1 LGLWLLLSVFAYSL
15 SADPSPWA
23 NEMNLAESAKPMGYT
38 ASDGTVHWLGTDRY
52 GRDVTGRLL
61 LGSRVSLSV
70 GFIAVGIAMLVG
82 IPIGAWAGYYG
93 GRVDAALS
101 ALIQIFWSIPSLLMV
116 MALSFVLGKGFWQVF
131 VAVGLTSWV
140 EVARLVR
147 GQVLAWKSSEFVQAA
162 RVLGYPDFRILWK
175 HIMPQAVAPLIVLA
189 ASQFA
194 SAILLESGL
203 SFLGLGAQPPMPS
216 WGGMI
221 RDHYAYLLTGQAH
234 LALVPG
240 VALAMLVLAF
250 QVLGT
255 ALRDVLA
262 QKGGRLVGVRLVGG
276 QPAVPLV
283 ARVGAQR

>member
-1 LGLWLLLSVFAYSL
+1 MGLWVLLSVFAYAL

-23 NEMNLAESAKPMGYT
+23 NRMNLAESARPMGYT
-38 ASDGTVHWLGTDRY
+38 AEDGSVHWLGTDRY
-52 GRDVTGRLL
+52 GRDLTGRLL

-82 IPIGAWAGYYG
+82 IPLGAWAGYYG

-101 ALIQIFWSIPSLLMV
+101 ALIQVFWSIPSLLMV

-147 GQVLAWKSSEFVQAA
+147 GQVLAWKPAEFVQAA
-162 RVLGYPDFRILWK
+162 RVLGYPDRRILWK
-175 HIMPQAVAPLIVLA
+175 HIMPQTVAPLIVLA

-234 LALVPG
+234 LALIPG

-255 ALRDVLA
+255 ALRDVLD
-262 QKGGRLVGVRLVGG
+262 VRK
-276 QPAVPLV
+276 
-283 ARVGAQR
+283 

>member
-1 LGLWLLLSVFAYSL
+1 MTLRAVLAAIWRHPLGRTGALVLGAWLILATFAYTF
-15 SADPSPWA
+15 SADPAPWA
-23 NEMNLAESAKPMGYT
+23 NTMNLAESAKPMAYT
-38 ASDGTVHWLGTDRY
+38 SSDGTIHWLGTDRY
-52 GRDVTGRLL
+52 GRDLTGRLL

-93 GRVDAALS
+93 GRVDTALS
-101 ALIQIFWSIPSLLMV
+101 ALIQVFWSIPSLLMV

-147 GQVLAWKSSEFVQAA
+147 GQVIAWKPAEFVQAA
-162 RVLGYPDFRILWK
+162 RVLGYPDRRILWK
-175 HIMPQAVAPLIVLA
+175 HIMPQTVAPLIVLA

-234 LALVPG
+234 LALIPG
-240 VALAMLVLAF
+240 VALATLVLAF
-250 QVLGT
+250 QILGT
-255 ALRDVLA
+255 ALRDVLD
-262 QKGGRLVGVRLVGG
+262 VRK
-276 QPAVPLV
+276 
-283 ARVGAQR
+283 

>member
-1 LGLWLLLSVFAYSL
+1 MTLKAVLAELWRHPLGRTGALFLGAWLFLAVFAYAF
-15 SADPSPWA
+15 SADPAPWA
-23 NEMNLAESAKPMGYT
+23 NTMNLAESAKAMGYT
-38 ASDGTVHWLGTDRY
+38 SADGTTHWLGTDRY

-93 GRVDAALS
+93 GHVDAALS
-101 ALIQIFWSIPSLLMV
+101 ALIQVFWSIPSLLMV

-147 GQVLAWKSSEFVQAA
+147 GQVIAWKPAEFVQAA
-162 RVLGYPDFRILWK
+162 RVLGYPDRRILWK
-175 HIMPQAVAPLIVLA
+175 HIMPQTVAPLIVLA

-234 LALVPG
+234 LALIPG
-240 VALAMLVLAF
+240 IALAALVLAF
-250 QVLGT
+250 QILGT
-255 ALRDVLA
+255 ALRDVLD
-262 QKGGRLVGVRLVGG
+262 VRK
-276 QPAVPLV
+276 
-283 ARVGAQR
+283 

>member
-1 LGLWLLLSVFAYSL
+1 MKVMATLAALWRNPLGRTGAIVLFLWLFFAVFAYGF
-15 SADPSPWA
+15 SADSSPWA
-23 NEMNLAESAKPMGYT
+23 NSMNLSESAKPMQHRG
-38 ASDGTVHWLGTDRY
+38 ADGVMHWLGTDRY
-52 GRDVTGRLL
+52 GRDMTGRLL

-82 IPIGAWAGYYG
+82 IPIGAWAGFYG
-93 GRVDAALS
+93 GPVDSALS
-101 ALIQIFWSIPSLLMV
+101 GLIQVFWSIPSLLMV

-147 GQVLAWKSSEFVQAA
+147 GQVKAWKPSEFVQAA
-162 RVLGYPDFRILWK
+162 QVLGYSNRRILWK
-175 HIMPQAVAPLIVLA
+175 HIMPQTLAPLIVLA

-221 RDHYAYLLTGQAH
+221 RDHYPYLLTGQAH
-234 LALVPG
+234 LALIPG
-240 VALAMLVLAF
+240 LALASLVLAF

-255 ALRDVLA
+255 ALRDVLD
-262 QKGGRLVGVRLVGG
+262 VR
-276 QPAVPLV
+276 AVK
-283 ARVGAQR
+283 

>member
-1 LGLWLLLSVFAYSL
+1 MKVVATLAALWRNPLGRTGAMVLILWLFLAVFAYGF
-15 SADPSPWA
+15 SADSSPWA
-23 NEMNLAESAKPMGYT
+23 NSMNLAESAKSMQHRG
-38 ASDGTVHWLGTDRY
+38 SDGVMHWLGTDRY
-52 GRDVTGRLL
+52 GRDMTGRLL

-82 IPIGAWAGYYG
+82 IPIGAWAGFYG
-93 GRVDAALS
+93 GPVDSALS
-101 ALIQIFWSIPSLLMV
+101 GLIQVFWSIPSLLMV

-140 EVARLVR
+140 EVARLIR
-147 GQVLAWKSSEFVQAA
+147 GQVKAWKPSEFVQAA
-162 RVLGYPDFRILWK
+162 QVLGYSNRRILWK
-175 HIMPQAVAPLIVLA
+175 HIMPQTLAPLIVLA

-221 RDHYAYLLTGQAH
+221 RDHYPYLLTGQAH
-234 LALVPG
+234 LALIPG
-240 VALAMLVLAF
+240 LALASLVLAF

-255 ALRDVLA
+255 ALRDVLD
-262 QKGGRLVGVRLVGG
+262 VR
-276 QPAVPLV
+276 AVK
-283 ARVGAQR
+283 

>member
-1 LGLWLLLSVFAYSL
+1 MSLRATLTALWRHPLGRLGTLVLAAWILLAVFAYAI
-15 SADPSPWA
+15 SADSSPWA
-23 NEMNLAESAKPMGYT
+23 NAMNLGERAQAPGYT
-38 ASDGTVHWLGTDRY
+38 SADGIRHWLGTDRY

-61 LGSRVSLSV
+61 LGGRVSLSV

-82 IPIGAWAGYYG
+82 IPVGAWAGYYG

-101 ALIQIFWSIPSLLMV
+101 ALIQVFWSIPSLLMV

-147 GQVLAWKSSEFVQAA
+147 GQVIAWKPAEFVQAA
-162 RVLGYPDFRILWK
+162 RVLGYPDRRILWK

-234 LALVPG
+234 LALIPG
-240 VALAMLVLAF
+240 AALATLVLAF

-255 ALRDVLA
+255 ALRDVLD
-262 QKGGRLVGVRLVGG
+262 VRK
-276 QPAVPLV
+276 
-283 ARVGAQR
+283 

>member
-1 LGLWLLLSVFAYSL
+1 MKVMATLAALWRNPLGRTGAVVLVLWLFLAVFAYGF

-23 NEMNLAESAKPMGYT
+23 NSMNLSESAKPMQHRG
-38 ASDGTVHWLGTDRY
+38 ADGVMHWLGTDRY
-52 GRDVTGRLL
+52 GRDMTGRLL

-82 IPIGAWAGYYG
+82 IPIGAWAGFYG
-93 GRVDAALS
+93 GPVDSALS
-101 ALIQIFWSIPSLLMV
+101 VLIQVFWSIPSLLMV

-147 GQVLAWKSSEFVQAA
+147 GQVKAWKPSEFVQAA
-162 RVLGYPDFRILWK
+162 QVLGYSNRRILWK
-175 HIMPQAVAPLIVLA
+175 HIMPQTLAPLIVLA

-194 SAILLESGL
+194 AAILLESGL

-221 RDHYAYLLTGQAH
+221 RDHYPYLLTGQAH
-234 LALVPG
+234 LALIPG
-240 VALAMLVLAF
+240 LALASLVLAF

-255 ALRDVLA
+255 ALRDVLD
-262 QKGGRLVGVRLVGG
+262 VR
-276 QPAVPLV
+276 AVK
-283 ARVGAQR
+283 

>member
-1 LGLWLLLSVFAYSL
+1 MKVVATLSALWRNPLGRTGALVLLLWLFLAVFAYGF
-15 SADPSPWA
+15 SADSNPWA
-23 NEMNLAESAKPMGYT
+23 NSMNLAESAKPMQYRG
-38 ASDGTVHWLGTDRY
+38 SDGVMHWLGTDRY
-52 GRDVTGRLL
+52 GRDMTGRLL

-82 IPIGAWAGYYG
+82 IPIGAWAGFYG
-93 GRVDAALS
+93 GPVDSALS
-101 ALIQIFWSIPSLLMV
+101 GLIQVFWSIPSLLMV

-140 EVARLVR
+140 EVARLIR
-147 GQVLAWKSSEFVQAA
+147 GQVKAWKPSEFVQAA
-162 RVLGYPDFRILWK
+162 QVLGYSNRRILWK
-175 HIMPQAVAPLIVLA
+175 HIMPQTLAPLIVLA

-221 RDHYAYLLTGQAH
+221 RDHYPYLLTGQAH
-234 LALVPG
+234 LALIPG
-240 VALAMLVLAF
+240 LALASLVLAF

-255 ALRDVLA
+255 ALRDVLD
-262 QKGGRLVGVRLVGG
+262 VRTVK
-276 QPAVPLV
+276 
-283 ARVGAQR
+283 

>member
-1 LGLWLLLSVFAYSL
+1 MSLRATLTALWRHPLGRLGTVVLATWILLAVFAYAI

-23 NEMNLAESAKPMGYT
+23 NAMNLGERAQAPGYISA
-38 ASDGTVHWLGTDRY
+38 DGIRHWLGTDRY

-61 LGSRVSLSV
+61 LGGRVSLSV

-82 IPIGAWAGYYG
+82 IPVGAWAGYYG

-101 ALIQIFWSIPSLLMV
+101 ALIQVFWSIPSLLMV

-147 GQVLAWKSSEFVQAA
+147 GQVIAWKPAEFVQAA
-162 RVLGYPDFRILWK
+162 RVLGYPDRRILWK

-234 LALVPG
+234 LALIPG
-240 VALAMLVLAF
+240 AALATLVLAF

-255 ALRDVLA
+255 ALRDVLD
-262 QKGGRLVGVRLVGG
+262 VRK
-276 QPAVPLV
+276 
-283 ARVGAQR
+283 

>member
-1 LGLWLLLSVFAYSL
+1 MTLKAVLAELWRHPLGRTGALFLGAWLFLAVFAYAF
-15 SADPSPWA
+15 SADPAPWA
-23 NEMNLAESAKPMGYT
+23 NTMNLAESAKAMGYT
-38 ASDGTVHWLGTDRY
+38 SADGTTHWLGTDRY

-101 ALIQIFWSIPSLLMV
+101 ALIQVFWSIPSLLMV

-131 VAVGLTSWV
+131 V

-147 GQVLAWKSSEFVQAA
+147 GQVIAWKPAEFVQAA
-162 RVLGYPDFRILWK
+162 RVLGYPDRRILWK
-175 HIMPQAVAPLIVLA
+175 HIMPQTVAPLIVLA

-234 LALVPG
+234 LALIPG
-240 VALAMLVLAF
+240 IALAALVLAF
-250 QVLGT
+250 QILGT
-255 ALRDVLA
+255 ALRDVLD
-262 QKGGRLVGVRLVGG
+262 VRK
-276 QPAVPLV
+276 
-283 ARVGAQR
+283 

>member
-1 LGLWLLLSVFAYSL
+1 MSLRATLTALWRHPLGRLGTVVLAAWILLAVFAYAI

-23 NEMNLAESAKPMGYT
+23 NAMNLGERAQAPGYT
-38 ASDGTVHWLGTDRY
+38 SADGIRHWLGTDRY

-61 LGSRVSLSV
+61 LGGRVSLSV

-82 IPIGAWAGYYG
+82 IPVGAWAGYYG

-101 ALIQIFWSIPSLLMV
+101 ALIQVFWSIPSLLMV

-147 GQVLAWKSSEFVQAA
+147 GQVIAWKPAEFVQAA
-162 RVLGYPDFRILWK
+162 RVLGYPDRRILWK

-234 LALVPG
+234 LALIPG
-240 VALAMLVLAF
+240 AALATLVLAF

-255 ALRDVLA
+255 ALRDVLD
-262 QKGGRLVGVRLVGG
+262 VRK
-276 QPAVPLV
+276 
-283 ARVGAQR
+283 

>member
-1 LGLWLLLSVFAYSL
+1 MKVMATLAALWRNPLGRTGAIVLFLWLFFAVFAYGF

-23 NEMNLAESAKPMGYT
+23 NSMNLGESAKPMQHRG
-38 ASDGTVHWLGTDRY
+38 ADGVMHWLGTDRY
-52 GRDVTGRLL
+52 GRDMTGRLL

-82 IPIGAWAGYYG
+82 IPIGAWAGFYG
-93 GRVDAALS
+93 GPVDSALS
-101 ALIQIFWSIPSLLMV
+101 VLIQVFWSIPSLLMV

-147 GQVLAWKSSEFVQAA
+147 GQVKAWKPSEFVQAA
-162 RVLGYPDFRILWK
+162 QVLGYSNQRILWR
-175 HIMPQAVAPLIVLA
+175 HIMPQTLAPLIVLA

-194 SAILLESGL
+194 AAILLESGL

-221 RDHYAYLLTGQAH
+221 RDHYPYLLTGQAH
-234 LALVPG
+234 LALIPG
-240 VALAMLVLAF
+240 LALASLVLAF

-255 ALRDVLA
+255 ALRDVLD
-262 QKGGRLVGVRLVGG
+262 VR
-276 QPAVPLV
+276 AVK
-283 ARVGAQR
+283 

>member
-1 LGLWLLLSVFAYSL
+1 MKVMATLAALWRNPLGRTGAIVLFLWLFFAVFAYGF
-15 SADPSPWA
+15 SADSSPWA
-23 NEMNLAESAKPMGYT
+23 NSMNLSESAKPMQHRG
-38 ASDGTVHWLGTDRY
+38 ADGVMHWLGTDRY
-52 GRDVTGRLL
+52 GRDMTGRLL

-82 IPIGAWAGYYG
+82 IPIGAWAGFYG
-93 GRVDAALS
+93 GPVDSALS
-101 ALIQIFWSIPSLLMV
+101 GLIQVFWSIPSLLMV

-147 GQVLAWKSSEFVQAA
+147 GQVKAWKPSEFVQAA
-162 RVLGYPDFRILWK
+162 QVLGYSNRRILWK
-175 HIMPQAVAPLIVLA
+175 HIMPQTLAPLIVLA

-194 SAILLESGL
+194 AAILLESGL

-221 RDHYAYLLTGQAH
+221 RDHYPYLLTGQAH
-234 LALVPG
+234 LALIPG
-240 VALAMLVLAF
+240 LALASLVLAF

-255 ALRDVLA
+255 ALRDVLD
-262 QKGGRLVGVRLVGG
+262 VR
-276 QPAVPLV
+276 AVK
-283 ARVGAQR
+283 

>member
-1 LGLWLLLSVFAYSL
+1 MSLRATLTALWRHPLGRLGTVVLAAWILLAVFAYAI
-15 SADPSPWA
+15 SADSSPWA
-23 NEMNLAESAKPMGYT
+23 NAMNLGERAQAPGYISA
-38 ASDGTVHWLGTDRY
+38 DGIRHWLGTDRY

-61 LGSRVSLSV
+61 LGGRVSLSV

-82 IPIGAWAGYYG
+82 IPVGAWAGYYG
-93 GRVDAALS
+93 GRVDGALS
-101 ALIQIFWSIPSLLMV
+101 ALIQVFWSIPSLLMV

-147 GQVLAWKSSEFVQAA
+147 GQVIAWKPAEFVQAA
-162 RVLGYPDFRILWK
+162 RVLGYPDRRILWK

-234 LALVPG
+234 LALIPG
-240 VALAMLVLAF
+240 AALATLVLAF

-255 ALRDVLA
+255 ALRDVLD
-262 QKGGRLVGVRLVGG
+262 VRK
-276 QPAVPLV
+276 
-283 ARVGAQR
+283 

>member
-1 LGLWLLLSVFAYSL
+1 MTLKAVLAALWRHPLGRTGALVLGAWLLLAIFAYTF
-15 SADPSPWA
+15 SADPAPWA
-23 NEMNLAESAKPMGYT
+23 NTMNLAESAKPMAYT
-38 ASDGTVHWLGTDRY
+38 SADGTTHWLGTDRY
-52 GRDVTGRLL
+52 GRDLTGRLL

-101 ALIQIFWSIPSLLMV
+101 ALIQVFWSIPSLLMV

-147 GQVLAWKSSEFVQAA
+147 GQVIAWKPAEFAQAA
-162 RVLGYPDFRILWK
+162 RVLGYPDRRILWK
-175 HIMPQAVAPLIVLA
+175 HIMPQTIAPLIVLA

-234 LALVPG
+234 LALIPG
-240 VALAMLVLAF
+240 LALATLVLAF
-250 QVLGT
+250 QILGT
-255 ALRDVLA
+255 ALRDVLD
-262 QKGGRLVGVRLVGG
+262 VRK
-276 QPAVPLV
+276 
-283 ARVGAQR
+283 

>member
-1 LGLWLLLSVFAYSL
+1 MTLKAVLAALWRHPLGRAGGLVLGVWLMLAIFAYAL

-23 NEMNLAESAKPMGYT
+23 NSMNLAESAKSIGYT
-38 ASDGTVHWLGTDRY
+38 AADGTTHWLGTDRY
-52 GRDVTGRLL
+52 GRDLTGRLL

-101 ALIQIFWSIPSLLMV
+101 ALIQVFWSIPSLLMV

-147 GQVLAWKSSEFVQAA
+147 GQVIAWRPAEFVQAA
-162 RVLGYPDFRILWK
+162 RVLGYPDWRILWK
-175 HIMPQAVAPLIVLA
+175 HIMPQAIAPLIVLA

-234 LALVPG
+234 LALIPG
-240 VALAMLVLAF
+240 LALATLVLAF
-250 QVLGT
+250 QILGT
-255 ALRDVLA
+255 ALRDVLD
-262 QKGGRLVGVRLVGG
+262 VRK
-276 QPAVPLV
+276 
-283 ARVGAQR
+283 

>member
-1 LGLWLLLSVFAYSL
+1 MKVVATLAALWRNPLGRTGAVVLVLWLFLAVFAYGF

-23 NEMNLAESAKPMGYT
+23 NSMNLSESAKPMQHRG
-38 ASDGTVHWLGTDRY
+38 ADGVMHWLGTDRY
-52 GRDVTGRLL
+52 GRDMTGRLL

-82 IPIGAWAGYYG
+82 IPIGAWAGFYG
-93 GRVDAALS
+93 GPVDSALS
-101 ALIQIFWSIPSLLMV
+101 VLIQVFWSIPSLLMV

-147 GQVLAWKSSEFVQAA
+147 GQVKAWKPSEFVQAA
-162 RVLGYPDFRILWK
+162 QVLGYSNRRILWK
-175 HIMPQAVAPLIVLA
+175 HIMPQTLAPLIVLA

-194 SAILLESGL
+194 AAILLESGL

-221 RDHYAYLLTGQAH
+221 RDHYPYLLTGQAH
-234 LALVPG
+234 LALIPG
-240 VALAMLVLAF
+240 LALASLVLAF

-255 ALRDVLA
+255 ALRDVLD
-262 QKGGRLVGVRLVGG
+262 VRSVK
-276 QPAVPLV
+276 
-283 ARVGAQR
+283 

>member
-1 LGLWLLLSVFAYSL
+1 MKVMATLAALWRNPLGRTGALVLLLWLFLAVFAYGF
-15 SADPSPWA
+15 SADSSPWA
-23 NEMNLAESAKPMGYT
+23 NSMNLSESAKPMQYRG
-38 ASDGTVHWLGTDRY
+38 SDGVMHWLGTDRY
-52 GRDVTGRLL
+52 GRDMTGRLL

-82 IPIGAWAGYYG
+82 IPIGAWAGFYG
-93 GRVDAALS
+93 GPVDSALS
-101 ALIQIFWSIPSLLMV
+101 GLIQVFWSIPSLLMV

-140 EVARLVR
+140 EVARLIR
-147 GQVLAWKSSEFVQAA
+147 GQVKAWKPSEFVQAA
-162 RVLGYPDFRILWK
+162 QVLGYSNRRILWK
-175 HIMPQAVAPLIVLA
+175 HIMPQTLAPLIVLA

-221 RDHYAYLLTGQAH
+221 RDHYPYLLTGQAH
-234 LALVPG
+234 LALIPG
-240 VALAMLVLAF
+240 LALASLVLAF

-255 ALRDVLA
+255 ALCDVLD
-262 QKGGRLVGVRLVGG
+262 VR
-276 QPAVPLV
+276 AVK
-283 ARVGAQR
+283 

>member
-1 LGLWLLLSVFAYSL
+1 MSLRATLTALWRHPLGRLGTVVLAAWILLAVFAYAI

-23 NEMNLAESAKPMGYT
+23 NAMNLGERAQAPGYISA
-38 ASDGTVHWLGTDRY
+38 DGIRHWLGTDRY

-61 LGSRVSLSV
+61 LGGRVSLSV

-82 IPIGAWAGYYG
+82 IPVGAWAGYYG

-101 ALIQIFWSIPSLLMV
+101 ALIQVFWSIPSLLMV

-147 GQVLAWKSSEFVQAA
+147 GQVIAWKPAEFVQAA
-162 RVLGYPDFRILWK
+162 RVLGYPDRRILWK

-234 LALVPG
+234 LALIPG
-240 VALAMLVLAF
+240 AALATLVLAF

-255 ALRDVLA
+255 ALRDVLD
-262 QKGGRLVGVRLVGG
+262 VRK
-276 QPAVPLV
+276 
-283 ARVGAQR
+283 

>member
-1 LGLWLLLSVFAYSL
+1 MTLRAVLAAIWRHPLGRTGALVLGAWLILATFAYTF
-15 SADPSPWA
+15 SADPAPWA
-23 NEMNLAESAKPMGYT
+23 NTMNLAESAKAMAYT
-38 ASDGTVHWLGTDRY
+38 SSDGTIHWLGTDRY
-52 GRDVTGRLL
+52 GRDLTGRLL

-93 GRVDAALS
+93 GRVDTALS
-101 ALIQIFWSIPSLLMV
+101 ALIQVFWSIPSLLMV

-147 GQVLAWKSSEFVQAA
+147 GQVIAWKPAEFVQAA
-162 RVLGYPDFRILWK
+162 RVLGYPDRRILWK
-175 HIMPQAVAPLIVLA
+175 HIMPQTVAPLIVLA

-234 LALVPG
+234 LALIPG
-240 VALAMLVLAF
+240 VALATLVLAF
-250 QVLGT
+250 QILGT
-255 ALRDVLA
+255 ALRDVLD
-262 QKGGRLVGVRLVGG
+262 VRK
-276 QPAVPLV
+276 
-283 ARVGAQR
+283 

>member
-1 LGLWLLLSVFAYSL
+1 L

-38 ASDGTVHWLGTDRY
+38 ASDGTAHWLGTDRY

-147 GQVLAWKSSEFVQAA
+147 GQVLAWKPSEFVQAA

-255 ALRDVLA
+255 ALRDVLD
-262 QKGGRLVGVRLVGG
+262 VRK
-276 QPAVPLV
+276 
-283 ARVGAQR
+283 

>member
-1 LGLWLLLSVFAYSL
+1 MSLRATLTALWRHPLGRLGTVVLAAWILLAVFAYAI

-23 NEMNLAESAKPMGYT
+23 NAMNLGERAQAPGYISA
-38 ASDGTVHWLGTDRY
+38 DGIRHWLGTDRY

-61 LGSRVSLSV
+61 LGGRVSLSV

-82 IPIGAWAGYYG
+82 IPVGAWAGYYG
-93 GRVDAALS
+93 GRGDATLS
-101 ALIQIFWSIPSLLMV
+101 ALIQVFWSIPSLLMV

-147 GQVLAWKSSEFVQAA
+147 GQVIAWKPAEFVQAA
-162 RVLGYPDFRILWK
+162 RVLGYPDRRILWK

-234 LALVPG
+234 LALIPG
-240 VALAMLVLAF
+240 AALATLVLAF

-255 ALRDVLA
+255 ALRDVLD
-262 QKGGRLVGVRLVGG
+262 VRK
-276 QPAVPLV
+276 
-283 ARVGAQR
+283 

>member
-1 LGLWLLLSVFAYSL
+1 MTLKAVLAALWRHPLGRTGALVLGAWLLLAIFAYAF
-15 SADPSPWA
+15 SADPAPWA
-23 NEMNLAESAKPMGYT
+23 NTMNLAESAKPMAYT
-38 ASDGTVHWLGTDRY
+38 AADGTTHWLGTDRY
-52 GRDVTGRLL
+52 GRDLTGRLL

-101 ALIQIFWSIPSLLMV
+101 VLIQVFWSIPSLLMV

-147 GQVLAWKSSEFVQAA
+147 GQVIAWKPAEFVQAA
-162 RVLGYPDFRILWK
+162 RVLGYPDRRILWK
-175 HIMPQAVAPLIVLA
+175 HIMPQTIAPLIVLA

-234 LALVPG
+234 LALIPG
-240 VALAMLVLAF
+240 LALATLVLAF
-250 QVLGT
+250 QILGT
-255 ALRDVLA
+255 ALRDVLD
-262 QKGGRLVGVRLVGG
+262 VRK
-276 QPAVPLV
+276 
-283 ARVGAQR
+283 

>member
-1 LGLWLLLSVFAYSL
+1 MKVMATLAALWRNPLGRTGAVVLFLWLFLAVFAYGF
-15 SADPSPWA
+15 SADSSPWA
-23 NEMNLAESAKPMGYT
+23 NSMNLSESAKPMQHRG
-38 ASDGTVHWLGTDRY
+38 ADGVMHWLGTDRY
-52 GRDVTGRLL
+52 GRDMTGRLL

-93 GRVDAALS
+93 GPVDSALS
-101 ALIQIFWSIPSLLMV
+101 GLIQVFWSIPSLLMV

-147 GQVLAWKSSEFVQAA
+147 GQVKAWKPSEFVQAA
-162 RVLGYPDFRILWK
+162 QVLGYSNRRILWK
-175 HIMPQAVAPLIVLA
+175 HIMPQTLAPLIVLA

-221 RDHYAYLLTGQAH
+221 RDHYPYLLTGQAH
-234 LALVPG
+234 LALIPG
-240 VALAMLVLAF
+240 LALASLVLAF
-250 QVLGT
+250 QILGT
-255 ALRDVLA
+255 ALRDVLD
-262 QKGGRLVGVRLVGG
+262 VR
-276 QPAVPLV
+276 AVK
-283 ARVGAQR
+283 

>member
-1 LGLWLLLSVFAYSL
+1 MKVMATLAALWRNPLGRTGAIVLFLWLFFAVFAYGF
-15 SADPSPWA
+15 SADSSPWA
-23 NEMNLAESAKPMGYT
+23 NSMNLSESAKPMQHRG
-38 ASDGTVHWLGTDRY
+38 ADGVMHWLGTDRY
-52 GRDVTGRLL
+52 GRDMTGRLL

-82 IPIGAWAGYYG
+82 IPIGAWAGFYG
-93 GRVDAALS
+93 GPVDSALS
-101 ALIQIFWSIPSLLMV
+101 GLIQVFWSIPSLLMV

-147 GQVLAWKSSEFVQAA
+147 GQVKAWKPSEFVQAA
-162 RVLGYPDFRILWK
+162 QVLGYSNRRILWK
-175 HIMPQAVAPLIVLA
+175 HIMPQTLAPLIVLA

-221 RDHYAYLLTGQAH
+221 RDHYPYLLTGQAH
-234 LALVPG
+234 LALIPG
-240 VALAMLVLAF
+240 LALASLVLAF
-250 QVLGT
+250 QILGT
-255 ALRDVLA
+255 ALRDVLD
-262 QKGGRLVGVRLVGG
+262 VR
-276 QPAVPLV
+276 AVK
-283 ARVGAQR
+283 

>member
-1 LGLWLLLSVFAYSL
+1 MSTLLALWRHPLGRIGALVLGLWVLLAAFAYSL
-15 SADPSPWA
+15 SADPTPWA
-23 NEMNLAESAKPMGYT
+23 NEMNLAESAKPLGYT
-38 ASDGTVHWLGTDRY
+38 ATDGTTHWLGTDRY

-101 ALIQIFWSIPSLLMV
+101 SLIQVFWSIPSLLMV

-147 GQVLAWKSSEFVQAA
+147 GQVIAWKPAEFVQAA
-162 RVLGYPDFRILWK
+162 RVLGYPNRRILWR

-234 LALVPG
+234 LALIPG
-240 VALAMLVLAF
+240 AALATLVLAF

-255 ALRDVLA
+255 ALRDVLD
-262 QKGGRLVGVRLVGG
+262 VR
-276 QPAVPLV
+276 
-283 ARVGAQR
+283 R

>member
-1 LGLWLLLSVFAYSL
+1 VVLAAWILLAVFAYAI

-23 NEMNLAESAKPMGYT
+23 NAMNLGERAQAPGYT
-38 ASDGTVHWLGTDRY
+38 SADGIRHWLGTDRY

-61 LGSRVSLSV
+61 LGGRVSLSV

-82 IPIGAWAGYYG
+82 IPVGAWAGYYG

-101 ALIQIFWSIPSLLMV
+101 ALIQVFWSIPSLLMV

-147 GQVLAWKSSEFVQAA
+147 GQVIAWKPAEFVQAA
-162 RVLGYPDFRILWK
+162 RVLGYPDRRILWK

-234 LALVPG
+234 LALIPG
-240 VALAMLVLAF
+240 AALATLVLAF

-255 ALRDVLA
+255 ALRDVLD
-262 QKGGRLVGVRLVGG
+262 VRK
-276 QPAVPLV
+276 
-283 ARVGAQR
+283 

>member
-1 LGLWLLLSVFAYSL
+1 MTLKAVLAALWRHPLGRTGALVLGAWLLLAIFAYAF
-15 SADPSPWA
+15 SADPAPWA
-23 NEMNLAESAKPMGYT
+23 NTMNLAESAKPMAYT
-38 ASDGTVHWLGTDRY
+38 ATDGTTHWLGTDRY
-52 GRDVTGRLL
+52 GRDLTGRLL

-93 GRVDAALS
+93 GRVDVALS
-101 ALIQIFWSIPSLLMV
+101 AIIQVFWSIPSLLMV

-147 GQVLAWKSSEFVQAA
+147 GQVIAWKPAEFVQAA
-162 RVLGYPDFRILWK
+162 RVLGYPDRRILWK
-175 HIMPQAVAPLIVLA
+175 HIMPQTVAPLIVLA

-234 LALVPG
+234 LALIPG
-240 VALAMLVLAF
+240 LALATLVLAF
-250 QVLGT
+250 QILGT
-255 ALRDVLA
+255 ALRDVLD
-262 QKGGRLVGVRLVGG
+262 VRK
-276 QPAVPLV
+276 
-283 ARVGAQR
+283 

>member
-1 LGLWLLLSVFAYSL
+1 MKVMATLAALWRNPLGRTGAIVLFLWLFFAVFAYGF
-15 SADPSPWA
+15 SADSSPWA
-23 NEMNLAESAKPMGYT
+23 NSMNLSESAKPMQHRG
-38 ASDGTVHWLGTDRY
+38 ADGVMHWLGTDRY
-52 GRDVTGRLL
+52 GRDMTGRLL

-82 IPIGAWAGYYG
+82 IPIGAWAGFYG
-93 GRVDAALS
+93 GPVDSALS
-101 ALIQIFWSIPSLLMV
+101 GLIQVFWSIPSLLMV

-147 GQVLAWKSSEFVQAA
+147 GQVKAWKPSEFVQAA
-162 RVLGYPDFRILWK
+162 QVLGYSNRRILWK
-175 HIMPQAVAPLIVLA
+175 HIMPQTFAPLIVLA

-221 RDHYAYLLTGQAH
+221 RDHYPYLLTGQAH
-234 LALVPG
+234 LALIPG
-240 VALAMLVLAF
+240 LALASLVLAF
-250 QVLGT
+250 QILGT
-255 ALRDVLA
+255 ALRDVLD
-262 QKGGRLVGVRLVGG
+262 VR
-276 QPAVPLV
+276 AVK
-283 ARVGAQR
+283 

>member
-1 LGLWLLLSVFAYSL
+1 MTLKAVLAALWRHPLGRTGALVLGAWLLLAIFAYAF
-15 SADPSPWA
+15 SADPAPWA
-23 NEMNLAESAKPMGYT
+23 NTMNLAESAKPMAYT
-38 ASDGTVHWLGTDRY
+38 AADGTTHWLGTDRY
-52 GRDVTGRLL
+52 GRDLTGRLL

-93 GRVDAALS
+93 GLVDAALS
-101 ALIQIFWSIPSLLMV
+101 ALIQVFWSIPSLLMV

-147 GQVLAWKSSEFVQAA
+147 GQVIAWKPAEFVQAA
-162 RVLGYPDFRILWK
+162 RVLGYPDRRILWK
-175 HIMPQAVAPLIVLA
+175 HIMPQTIAPLIVLA

-234 LALVPG
+234 LALIPG
-240 VALAMLVLAF
+240 LALATLVLAF
-250 QVLGT
+250 QILGT
-255 ALRDVLA
+255 ALRDVLD
-262 QKGGRLVGVRLVGG
+262 VRK
-276 QPAVPLV
+276 
-283 ARVGAQR
+283 

>member
-1 LGLWLLLSVFAYSL
+1 
-15 SADPSPWA
+15 
-23 NEMNLAESAKPMGYT
+23 
-38 ASDGTVHWLGTDRY
+38 
-52 GRDVTGRLL
+52 
-61 LGSRVSLSV
+61 
-70 GFIAVGIAMLVG
+70 
-82 IPIGAWAGYYG
+82 
-93 GRVDAALS
+93 
-101 ALIQIFWSIPSLLMV
+101 
-116 MALSFVLGKGFWQVF
+116 
-131 VAVGLTSWV
+131 
-140 EVARLVR
+140 
-147 GQVLAWKSSEFVQAA
+147 
-162 RVLGYPDFRILWK
+162 LGYPDFRILWK

-255 ALRDVLA
+255 ALRDVLD
-262 QKGGRLVGVRLVGG
+262 VRK
-276 QPAVPLV
+276 
-283 ARVGAQR
+283 

>member
-1 LGLWLLLSVFAYSL
+1 MKVMATLAALWRNPLGRTGAVVLFLWLFLAVFAYGF

-23 NEMNLAESAKPMGYT
+23 NSMNLSESAKPMQHRG
-38 ASDGTVHWLGTDRY
+38 ADGVMHWLGTDRY
-52 GRDVTGRLL
+52 GRDMTGRLL

-82 IPIGAWAGYYG
+82 IPIGAWAGFYG
-93 GRVDAALS
+93 GPVDSALS
-101 ALIQIFWSIPSLLMV
+101 VLIQVFWSIPSLLMV

-147 GQVLAWKSSEFVQAA
+147 GQVKAWKPSEFVQAA
-162 RVLGYPDFRILWK
+162 QVLGYSNQRILWK
-175 HIMPQAVAPLIVLA
+175 HIMPQTLAPLIVLA

-194 SAILLESGL
+194 AAILLESGL

-221 RDHYAYLLTGQAH
+221 RDHYPYLLTGQAH
-234 LALVPG
+234 LALIPG
-240 VALAMLVLAF
+240 LALASLVLAF

-255 ALRDVLA
+255 ALRDVLD
-262 QKGGRLVGVRLVGG
+262 VR
-276 QPAVPLV
+276 AVK
-283 ARVGAQR
+283 

>member
-1 LGLWLLLSVFAYSL
+1 MKVVATLSALWRNPLGRTGALVLLLWLFLAVFAYGF
-15 SADPSPWA
+15 SADSSPWA
-23 NEMNLAESAKPMGYT
+23 NSMNLAESAKSMQHRG
-38 ASDGTVHWLGTDRY
+38 SDGVMHWLGTDRY
-52 GRDVTGRLL
+52 GRDMTGRLL

-82 IPIGAWAGYYG
+82 IPIGAWAGFYG
-93 GRVDAALS
+93 GPVDSALS
-101 ALIQIFWSIPSLLMV
+101 VLIQVFWSIPSLLMV

-147 GQVLAWKSSEFVQAA
+147 GQVKAWKPSEFVQAA
-162 RVLGYPDFRILWK
+162 QVLGYSNQRILWK
-175 HIMPQAVAPLIVLA
+175 HIMPQTLAPLIVLA

-221 RDHYAYLLTGQAH
+221 RDHYPYLLTGQAH
-234 LALVPG
+234 LALIPG
-240 VALAMLVLAF
+240 LALASLVLAF

-255 ALRDVLA
+255 ALRDVLD
-262 QKGGRLVGVRLVGG
+262 VR
-276 QPAVPLV
+276 AVK
-283 ARVGAQR
+283 